1 MSEAT
6 HFRALV
12 LALRQPLSAQGLRR
26 RAELDEFD
34 DPERRTLCGDREQ
47 RAEYLDRAG
56 VHLGVFDAVIFRRDP
71 PGLAETLLLRNGLE
85 IGSGG

>member
-12 LALRQPLSAQGLRR
+12 LALTQPLSAQGLRR

-34 DPERRTLCGDREQ
+34 DPERRSLCGARER
-47 RAEYLDRAG
+47 RAGCLDRGG
-56 VHLGVFDAVIFRRDP
+56 VHLGVFAAVIFRRDP
-71 PGLAETLLLRNGLE
+71 SGLAEALLLPNGLG